1 MKLQILIPHYHEGA
15 SVIRPLLDSIAI
27 QQNVDFSEIGII
39 ICHDGEDIPY
49 FALSDYYYHPRED
62 IIPFYQFKVE
72 QIHID
77 HKGVSAARNCCLDY
91 ATAEYVMWCDVDDM
105 LYNACGLWIIFREI
119 EKGGF
124 DGLRSLFIEET
135 RHPKTG
141 EVIYINR
148 ENDSTFVHGKVWRR
162 EYLIE
167 NKIRWNEDLTIHED
181 SYFNSLA
188 LNLSKNVKE
197 CPYPFYLWRWRDDSV
212 CRHDPK
218 YMIKTYRDFI
228 KSNDA
233 LVDEYLRRGKN
244 EEAANICAMMVLTSY
259 YTMNKPEWTDQEN
272 QEYRYLTER
281 RFGEYFRKH
290 KGQWDS
296 IDKRERMQMSAGVRN
311 RSIMEGMEMEHETID
326 SWLKKVEAM
335 K

>member
-1 MKLQILIPHYHEGA
+1 MRKLDFLVPIYNEGPET
-15 SVIRPLLDSIAI
+15 IKDLLDSIAI
-27 QQNVDFSEIGII
+27 QQNVDLKNDVGVIVCCDGGTTRLSEDFISAYSFPIEFHV
-39 ICHDGEDIPY
+39 CEH
-49 FALSDYYYHPRED
+49 R
-62 IIPFYQFKVE
+62 
-72 QIHID
+72 
-77 HKGVSAARNCCLDY
+77 GVSATRNSCLDLSQ
-91 ATAEYVMWCDVDDM
+91 AEYVIFSDCDDLM
-105 LYNACGLWIIFREI
+105 YNACGLWILFREFSLG
-119 EKGGF
+119 EF

-188 LNLSKNVKE
+188 LNLSENIKD

-281 RFGEYFRKH
+281 RFGEYYRKH
-290 KGQWDS
+290 KELWNGL
-296 IDKRERMQMSAGVRN
+296 DKAMKMRISNSVRTQVI
-311 RSIMEGMEMEHETID
+311 REGMEMEHETID
-326 SWLKKVEAM
+326 GWLAKVEAM

>member
-1 MKLQILIPHYHEGA
+1 MKLQILIPQYKENE

-27 QQNVDFSEIGII
+27 QQNVDLENEVGVII
-39 ICHDGEDIPY
+39 VNDGSDVI
-49 FALSDYYYHPRED
+49 LSDEFLSRY
-62 IIPFYQFKVE
+62 PF
-72 QIHID
+72 QIQYILAPHR
-77 HKGVSAARNCCLDY
+77 GVSAARNTALDA
-91 ATAEYVMWCDVDDM
+91 ATAEYVSYSDSDD
-105 LYNACGLWIIFREI
+105 LYYNACGLWIIFREI

-167 NKIRWNEDLTIHED
+167 NGIRWNEGLTIHED

-188 LNLSKNVKE
+188 LNLSENVKDF
-197 CPYPFYLWRWRDDSV
+197 PYPFYLWRWRDDSV

-281 RFGEYFRKH
+281 RFGEYYRKH
-290 KGQWDS
+290 KELWNGLDPKMKMRIS
-296 IDKRERMQMSAGVRN
+296 NGVRTQVI
-311 RSIMEGMEMEHETID
+311 REGMEMEHETID
-326 SWLKKVEAM
+326 GWLRKVEAM
-335 K
+335 A

>member
-1 MKLQILIPHYHEGA
+1 MKLQILVPQYQEHEE
-15 SVIRPLLDSIAI
+15 VIRPLLDSIAI
-27 QQNVDFSEIGII
+27 QQNVDLENEVGVII
-39 ICHDGEDIPY
+39 VNDG
-49 FALSDYYYHPRED
+49 SDVILHKDFLRGY
-62 IIPFYQFKVE
+62 PFRIQY
-72 QIHID
+72 ILAPHR
-77 HKGVSAARNCCLDY
+77 GVSAARNTALDA
-91 ATAEYVMWCDVDDM
+91 ATAEYVTYCDVDD
-105 LYNACGLWIIFREI
+105 LYYNACGLWIIFREI

-188 LNLSKNVKE
+188 LNLSDNIKD

-218 YMIKTYRDFI
+218 YMVKTYANFI
-228 KSNDA
+228 DSNDA

-272 QEYRYLTER
+272 QEYRESTER
-281 RFGEYFRKH
+281 RFGAYYRKH
-290 KGQWDS
+290 KDLWTGLDPKMKMRIS
-296 IDKRERMQMSAGVRN
+296 NSVRTQVI
-311 RSIMEGMEMEHETID
+311 REGMEMEHETID
-326 SWLKKVEAM
+326 GWLAKVEAM
-335 K
+335 A

>member
-1 MKLQILIPHYHEGA
+1 MRKLDFLIPIYNE
-15 SVIRPLLDSIAI
+15 SETVIKLLLDSIEI
-27 QQNVDFSEIGII
+27 QQNVDIKNDVGAIV
-39 ICHDGEDIPY
+39 CCDGGK
-49 FALSDYYYHPRED
+49 ARLSDEFLSRYSFPIE
-62 IIPFYQFKVE
+62 FYVL
-72 QIHID
+72 D
-77 HKGVSAARNCCLDY
+77 HAGVSATRNACLY
-91 ATAEYVMWCDVDDM
+91 RSSAEYVMFADCDDM
-105 LYNACGLWIIFREI
+105 LYNACGLWILFREFSLG
-119 EKGGF
+119 EF

-167 NKIRWNEDLTIHED
+167 NNIRWNEDLTIHED

-188 LNLSKNVKE
+188 LNLSENIKD

-218 YMIKTYRDFI
+218 YMVKTYANFI
-228 KSNDA
+228 DSNDA

-259 YTMNKPEWTDQEN
+259 YTMNKPEWTEQEN

-281 RFGEYFRKH
+281 RFGEYYRKH
-290 KGQWDS
+290 KELWTGLDPKMKMRIS
-296 IDKRERMQMSAGVRN
+296 NSVRTQVI
-311 RSIMEGMEMEHETID
+311 REGMEMEHETID
-326 SWLKKVEAM
+326 AWLKKVEAM
-335 K
+335 A